1 MTKSRKEY
9 LKTQRLYK
17 QVIFWVALSCAIVMV
32 SVWNHYS
39 LEYNKV
45 ASQAIE
51 SIKSNIHVQK
61 VKAETIKKVEAQTK
75 LATPEAKESIEVMV
89 DRVIKETNFKWP
101 SYLKRLI
108 NCENKR
114 FKGDTLDPKRV
125 GLAVNVPKTSKDRG
139 LLMINDYHQKQ
150 ITDEQA
156 FDGEWSVRWAI
167 DKINKGGQGIWV
179 CDHKVKANP
188 KYYDNF

>member
-61 VKAETIKKVEAQTK
+61 VKAETIKKVEEKTK
-75 LATPEAKESIEVMV
+75 LAIPEAKESIEVMV

-108 NCENKR
+108 NCESRWNPNAKNIH
-114 FKGDTLDPKRV
+114 GNNPS
-125 GLAVNVPKTSKDRG
+125 TSVDRG
-139 LLMINDYHQKQ
+139 LLQINSHWHKEVTDTQAYNPEFSVRFAIKMINDGKQ
-150 ITDEQA
+150 GQWACDRL
-156 FDGEWSVRWAI
+156 VRNI
-167 DKINKGGQGIWV
+167 K
-179 CDHKVKANP
+179 
-188 KYYDNF
+188 